1 MQNWWPT
8 FWQQNRIHGKLVNCK
23 MALVAYSQARE
34 KSQLSSYEKMCGLQC
49 IAQETKTLMAV
60 FCELIQGGWG
70 GGPVNCRDN
79 PAVCLNLQSNRT
91 EQNIWWVQIKN
102 AWFHGWFT
110 LRFRSICIV
119 GGCGGHWLVD
129 PIVNVWWTAAVRLGA
144 VGTYQYLLLSAQI
157 VHTRSSSRAS
167 PQLAA

>member
-34 KSQLSSYEKMCGLQC
+34 KSQLSSYDKMCGLQC

-60 FCELIQGGWG
+60 FFELIQGGWG

-119 GGCGGHWLVD
+119 GGCGGHWWVD
-129 PIVNVWWTAAVRLGA
+129 PIVNVWWTAAVWLGA
-144 VGTYQYLLLSAQI
+144 GALINICCYLL
-157 VHTRSSSRAS
+157 RSFI
-167 PQLAA
+167 LAPAAGLHPS